1 MAIRNEMLS
10 QQRQADWLFTKLNEV
25 MIEECYRY
33 RKNEQPQLDSLFDAK
48 QWEQL
53 VNTAQSKIR
62 TSKQCLA
69 PLVKTAQYWG
79 MTKVQ
84 YYEWAS
90 MGLKYCDVLA
100 AAASQNPVWE
110 DARVKLNQLL
120 LRRITE
126 GRFLR
131 KTANPFYLV
140 DLEHLAAWTGKT
152 DFEKKGRRAYTLKY
166 EIIAES
172 DLPVDYVLDRFGVI
186 AATAC
191 QSAPPT
197 FTVTEL
203 EVPYHP
209 KKVADIFRRST
220 TTVFNS
226 HLSQRCA
233 RNWKALRLLLVQG
246 CCVLTML
253 SLLICTNIG
262 DLLYSM
268 CISLIEKVTQ
278 SL

>member
-166 EIIAES
+166 ETIAES
-172 DLPVDYVLDRFGVI
+172 DLPVDYVLDRFGKSHI
-186 AATAC
+186 IRKRLRIY
-191 QSAPPT
+191 S
-197 FTVTEL
+197 E
-203 EVPYHP
+203 EVQQP
-209 KKVADIFRRST
+209 
-220 TTVFNS
+220 
-226 HLSQRCA
+226 
-233 RNWKALRLLLVQG
+233 
-246 CCVLTML
+246 
-253 SLLICTNIG
+253 
-262 DLLYSM
+262 
-268 CISLIEKVTQ
+268 SLIAIFLSDVLVTGKHCGC
-278 SL
+278 SLYRAAVY

>member
-62 TSKQCLA
+62 T
-69 PLVKTAQYWG
+69 T
-79 MTKVQ
+79 
-84 YYEWAS
+84 
-90 MGLKYCDVLA
+90 
-100 AAASQNPVWE
+100 
-110 DARVKLNQLL
+110 
-120 LRRITE
+120 
-126 GRFLR
+126 
-131 KTANPFYLV
+131 NPFYLV

-166 EIIAES
+166 ETIAES

>member
-33 RKNEQPQLDSLFDAK
+33 RKNEQPQRDSLVDAK
-48 QWEQL
+48 QWEQF

-69 PLVKTAQYWG
+69 PLVKTAEYWG
-79 MTKVQ
+79 MNKVQ

-100 AAASQNPVWE
+100 AAASQNSVWE
-110 DARVKLNQLL
+110 DARIKLNQLL

-131 KTANPFYLV
+131 KSSNPFYLV
-140 DLEHLAAWTGKT
+140 DLEHLIAWTGKT

-166 EIIAES
+166 ETIAQS

-186 AATAC
+186 AAAAC
-191 QSAPPT
+191 QSIPST
-197 FTVTEL
+197 FTATEL
-203 EVPYHP
+203 EVPCYPH
-209 KKVADIFRRST
+209 KVANIFTRSA
-220 TTVFNS
+220 TTVLNS

-233 RNWKALRLLLVQG
+233 RNWKVLRLLLVQG
-246 CCVLTML
+246 CFVLIML
-253 SLLICTNIG
+253 SLFICTNTG
-262 DLLYSM
+262 HQLYSM
-268 CISLIEKVTQ
+268 YISLIEMIT
-278 SL
+278 